1 MSDDLEFI
9 VDTKYLPPKIPEG
22 SYEGV
27 FVRSE
32 LAVVFKCLKL
42 FVYFRITELG
52 EYHGMEFY
60 RAYRVHPGSKSG
72 KSPKYVLKPRSEL
85 LRTIRRISGEKIRRD
100 RASLSALRG
109 KILRLKVR
117 TVIKDY
123 RQRDLPE
130 HDQYSVIED
139 IVCFE

>member
-1 MSDDLEFI
+1 MPDDLEFI

-32 LAVVFKCLKL
+32 LAVIFKCLKL

-72 KSPKYVLKPRSEL
+72 KSSKYVLKPRSEL